1 MIWPQHYDIQVLPPQ
16 SAWTIHD
23 PSNNGVGSSSYL
35 VRKAKV
41 SFPSAGISQADM
53 GGAKAL
59 SGQASSILNFL
70 AKRRGHY
77 FRLLKQGP
85 SPQLSYL

>member
-1 MIWPQHYDIQVLPPQ
+1 MIWPQHYDIRVLPPQ
-16 SAWTIHD
+16 SAWVIHD
-23 PSNNGVGSSSYL
+23 PSHNGVGSSSCL

-41 SFPSAGISQADM
+41 SFPSTGISPADT

-59 SGQASSILNFL
+59 SGQASSILNLL
-70 AKRRGHY
+70 AKRGHY